1 MPASS
6 NLAIYDFEQNALD
19 SSGAGRNAT
28 ALGSPV
34 YGTGTA
40 YHGTY
45 GASASSG
52 GSFSCPTSVLAAAGV
67 MEGIFTAPSSL
78 TNSKMLWSCS
88 STAGSRA
95 LEIYYFGGSMYAFGN
110 GVGGTNTPF
119 FAPIAGQKY
128 YVKDTWDGAGQRRI
142 WIGQVTG
149 AGIVGLTKL
158 FSSTGSLVASP
169 TGVYL
174 LNNSIGSGSD
184 WAVDWVRF
192 RNVYDDSAVI
202 LDGATPP
209 TGLAVGTPTEEAIP
223 VTFTVAVAPAERTL
237 LYYSTTNNS
246 ATATLA
252 GAVTAPGASGTIGGL
267 ASSTTY
273 YIWAK
278 TETISGLL
286 SDFTASVSATT
297 AAAVVP
303 IIPATP
309 TSLASG
315 APTAESVGL
324 TWVDGANTSFIHV
337 YRNTVNNS
345 ATAVLDDIAA
355 AGAQAVTVCGLS
367 QGTTYYFWLKA
378 QSSDGNFSAFTSSV
392 TATTGQDAQTPSVL
406 TVTAT
411 GRTTSR
417 LLWTDGPSNLSI
429 DIYRGL
435 TSTIGDASF
444 VANLAAGTQ
453 EYLDSGLADGTSY
466 YYWIYG
472 RTVAGVSNALG
483 PETITTY
490 GSAGNPGTNIVS
502 QIVTAAKTRLAAVLS
517 SDFEQLK
524 HVKDLKKNERVPW
537 GYGVTLGEE
546 TPSEASV
553 FGSYTADLAL
563 QVILY
568 RSPNAIQNDRDIE
581 TAELTLEQWK
591 DRVHREFTTTRL
603 YENDVIVRIGDP
615 DVSPEYLEDSEAVAL
630 RLTFPVM
637 YRNSRA

>member
-28 ALGSPV
+28 AVGSPV
-34 YGTGTA
+34 YGAATA
-40 YHGTY
+40 YHGSY

-52 GSFSCPTSVLAAAGV
+52 GSFTCPTSVLAAAGV
-67 MEGIFTAPSSL
+67 MEGIFTAPASL

-88 STAGSRA
+88 SSAGSRA
-95 LEIYYFGGSMYAFGN
+95 LELYYFGGSIYAFGN
-110 GVGGTNTPF
+110 GTGGTNTPF

-128 YVKDTWDGAGQRRI
+128 YIKDTWDGAGLRRI

-149 AGIVGLTKL
+149 AGIVGLTKV
-158 FSSTGSLVASP
+158 FSSTGTSVATP

-209 TGLAVGTPTEEAIP
+209 TALAAGTPTEEAIP
-223 VTFTVAVAPAERTL
+223 VTFTVAVAPVERTL
-237 LYYSTTNNS
+237 LYYNTTNNS
-246 ATATLA
+246 STATLA
-252 GAVTAPGASGTIGGL
+252 GAVTGNSGTIGGL
-267 ASSTTY
+267 SSSTLY

-286 SDFTASVSATT
+286 SDFTSSVSATT

-303 IIPATP
+303 IIPGTP
-309 TSLASG
+309 TALASG
-315 APTAESVGL
+315 TPTADTVPL
-324 TWVDGANTSFIHV
+324 TWTDGANTDFIHV
-337 YRNTVNNS
+337 YRNTVDNS
-345 ATAVLDDIAA
+345 ATASLHDIAA
-355 AGAQAVTVCGLS
+355 GGDESVTACGLA

-378 QSSDGNFSAFTSSV
+378 QSSDGNFSSFTSSV
-392 TATTGQDAQTPSVL
+392 TATTGQDAQAPTSLVA
-406 TVTAT
+406 TTT
-411 GRTTSR
+411 GRTTAR
-417 LLWTDGPSNLSI
+417 LTWTDGASNLSI

-444 VANLAAGTQ
+444 VANVAAGTQ
-453 EYLDSGLADGTSY
+453 EYHDSGLSDGTAY

-472 RTVAGVSNALG
+472 RTVAGVSNPLG

-490 GSAGNPGTNIVS
+490 GTAGNPGTNIVS

-524 HVKDLKKNERVPW
+524 SVKDLKKNERVPW

-546 TPSEASV
+546 APSESSV

-568 RSPNAIQNDRDIE
+568 RAPNAIQNDRDIE
-581 TAELTLEQWK
+581 TAELALEQWK

-615 DVSPEYLEDSEAVAL
+615 EVSIEYLEDSEAVAL